1 MWTFIFICVFLQTYS
16 SSVSIAKLIPNP
28 AALVL
33 NVAKFAFSIY
43 THIEEK
49 NSASKEKEE
58 IIQTLSNK
66 IESASESL
74 YTKLLINLQFN
85 KIEETQLDVNSRM
98 IDLKNCLTA
107 KQSEVDG
114 YKRIFVANAYQAVA
128 KVRYLSKHL
137 LEQIPGSGKNIIQM
151 VSDTS
156 RCNRTAMDTMAN
168 ESLDLMSDGMLI
180 EMTSLRMSDNF
191 SFEIEKT
198 FWGNELKIVM
208 AGFQQE
214 YNSCSAKERE
224 MALED
229 LRNGGD
235 LTVLHNNN
243 KQRYQWPWN
252 DIFLI
257 DNGIPDVFGYYQVDE
272 KKILINKGS
281 DKTKIVT
288 YKRTENSLSGFTA
301 KTLSQIIT
309 ERIKTGRDD
318 ADNIAAKVKSA
329 MNEKNV
335 RHSAVIVYFNGAKYQ
350 PSKVIDPG
358 SQAIWADTDKRYI
371 DYCTSFWCPIN
382 WDNWLGVEET
392 EHGYFTVY
400 VVLDN
405 SVSTP
410 SHSFVSDT
418 AANTESSL
426 CLLSALF
433 FLFIEF

>member
-1 MWTFIFICVFLQTYS
+1 MWTLIFICVLLPTYS
-16 SSVSIAKLIPNP
+16 SSFSIAKLIPNP

-33 NVAKFAFSIY
+33 DVAKFAFSIY
-43 THIEEK
+43 THIDNK

-58 IIQTLSNK
+58 IIQTLSTK
-66 IESASESL
+66 IDSASESL

-107 KQSEVDG
+107 RPTEVDG

-137 LEQIPGSGKNIIQM
+137 LDKLPGSGKNIIQL

-156 RCNRTAMDTMAN
+156 RCNRTIMDTMAN
-168 ESLDLMSDGMLI
+168 ESLELMSDGMLI
-180 EMTSLRMSDNF
+180 EMTWLSVSNNF
-191 SFEIEKT
+191 SLEIEKT
-198 FWGNELKIVM
+198 FWGNELKTVM
-208 AGFQQE
+208 SGFQQE

-229 LRNGGD
+229 LRNAGD

-252 DIFLI
+252 DILLI
-257 DNGIPDVFGYYQVDE
+257 DNGIPDQFGYYQVNE
-272 KKILINKGS
+272 KTFLINKGS
-281 DKTKIVT
+281 DTTKIVT
-288 YKRTENSLSGFTA
+288 YSRSENSFSGFTA
-301 KTLSQIIT
+301 KTLTQIIKD
-309 ERIKTGRDD
+309 RIKTGGDD
-318 ADNIAAKVKSA
+318 ADNIATKVKSA

-335 RHSAVIVYFNGAKYQ
+335 SHSAMIVYFNGAKYQ
-350 PSKVIDPG
+350 PSKVIDSG
-358 SQAIWADTDKRYI
+358 SHAIVADTDKRYI
-371 DYCTSFWCPIN
+371 AYCKSFWCPIN
-382 WDNWLGVEET
+382 WDNWLNVEET

-400 VVLDN
+400 VVPDN
-405 SVSTP
+405 GYSTP

-418 AANTESSL
+418 AANNELSF

-433 FLFIEF
+433 FVFIAF